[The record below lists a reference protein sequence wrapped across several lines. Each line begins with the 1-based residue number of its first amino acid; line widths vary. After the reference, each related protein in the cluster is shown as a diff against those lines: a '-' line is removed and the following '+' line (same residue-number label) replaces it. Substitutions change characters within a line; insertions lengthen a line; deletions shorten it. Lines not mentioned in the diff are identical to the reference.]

1 MFENLSWGP
10 AGSAFRDIATY
21 LGFLM
26 EGYCHEA
33 ALESVSVPEDNTSIV
48 THSFYSWY
56 LSLSPI
62 NPSTLAALN
71 PQTPEHHISPQ
82 PQLFNLYK
90 PSA

>member
-21 LGFLM
+21 LGFLVQYLPFTGKM

-62 NPSTLAALN
+62 NP
-71 PQTPEHHISPQ
+71 
-82 PQLFNLYK
+82 
-90 PSA
+90 